1 MAAGLTQPQ
10 RKSSMQLPDSLRPA
24 QLQSPYSALL
34 SPTAISSS
42 YANGGHAS
50 GGHVSSGLDREFAN
64 GDAAHH
70 SAASNGRSGG
80 CQRSA
85 GDQQCCCGA
94 CSAGSPVPVLNGH
107 SSSADKQPA
116 CRAPSCDDEACN
128 AGICINGVN
137 GAPT

>member
-24 QLQSPYSALL
+24 QPQSPYSALL
-34 SPTAISSS
+34 SPGAVSAS
-42 YANGGHAS
+42 YANGGHANAV
-50 GGHVSSGLDREFAN
+50 HVNGGLDREYAN

-70 SAASNGRSGG
+70 SAASNARSGG
-80 CQRSA
+80 CQSSA
-85 GDQQCCCGA
+85 GDQPCCCGA
-94 CSAGSPVPVLNGH
+94 CGASSPVPVLNGH
-107 SSSADKQPA
+107 SSPAGKQPA

-128 AGICINGVN
+128 AGIIVNGVN